1 MMKSWRLVL
10 LLILVLGMFGCHR
23 RLKEFAREAEAV
35 TVQVNVSG
43 RPSVDLVEEGPA
55 PDNLAGAMGQAAVNV
70 AATKKSID
78 TQRRIERLIA
88 PEHILGLAAD
98 GVQSELSGG
107 YPFGM
112 TDGQGDGY
120 MQFNLIDYG
129 IVQSGGGPAF
139 FANYNMVIYRN
150 SDNKR
155 VYRNNINCY
164 DNEFYVPNTMLNL
177 AGTIATIEYLESL
190 SDEELMVRIEA
201 ALDRC
206 ISRSFRELR
215 RHAS

>member
-1 MMKSWRLVL
+1 MKRWYSVL
-10 LLILVLGMFGCHR
+10 LFVLVFGMFGCHR

-35 TVQVNVSG
+35 TVQVNVAG
-43 RPSVDLVEEGPA
+43 RPTVDLVEEGPA
-55 PDNLAGAMGQAAVNV
+55 PETLAGAVGQAAVSA

-78 TQRRIERLIA
+78 TQRRVERLIA
-88 PEHILGLAAD
+88 PEQILELATS
-98 GVQSELSGG
+98 GVQGELSGG
-107 YPFGM
+107 YPFGL
-112 TDGQGDGY
+112 TPERGDGY

-129 IVQSGGGPAF
+129 IVQSGGGPTF

-155 VYRNNINCY
+155 VYRNNISCY
-164 DNEFYVPNTMLNL
+164 DREFYVPNTMLNL

-190 SDEELMVRIEA
+190 SDEELMIRIEA

-215 RHAS
+215 KHAS